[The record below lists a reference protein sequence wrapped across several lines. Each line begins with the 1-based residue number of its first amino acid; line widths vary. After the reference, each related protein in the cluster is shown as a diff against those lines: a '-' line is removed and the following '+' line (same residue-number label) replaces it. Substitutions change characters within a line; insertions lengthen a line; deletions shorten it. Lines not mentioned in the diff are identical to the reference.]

1 MKELIRTNNPA
12 LISFV
17 EALLGEAGIAYLV
30 ADRNISIVEGSIG
43 AFPRRILVPEDDA
56 EAARRLLIDA
66 ELGDELKTQK

>member
-17 EALLGEAGIAYLV
+17 EALLGEAGISHFV

-43 AFPRRILVPEDDA
+43 AFPRRILVPEDEAD
-56 EAARRLLIDA
+56 AARRLLIDA
-66 ELGDELKTQK
+66 GLGDELKPEK

>member
-17 EALLGEAGIAYLV
+17 EALLSEAGIPHFV

-43 AFPRRILVPEDDA
+43 AFPRRILVPEDEAD
-56 EAARRLLIDA
+56 AARRLLIDA
-66 ELGDELKTQK
+66 ELGDELKIEK

>member
-17 EALLGEAGIAYLV
+17 EALLSEAGISHFV

-43 AFPRRILVPEDDA
+43 AFPRRILVPEDEAD
-56 EAARRLLIDA
+56 AARRLLIDA
-66 ELGDELKTQK
+66 ELGDELKIEK